1 MNRIESG
8 VRFELVQL
16 TGVLVLDNPK
26 PGEALVYDAASYP
39 VIDFRQ
45 VFGEWQSLTRT
56 GDALSLKFGD
66 GGSIK
71 LDHFF
76 NTDVPAPKEVLVQI
90 GDTLFIS
97 PDTLFQS
104 FASVEER
111 AVSDSGPISGGAW
124 FLPTPLTLPLG
135 DDDPSPLLGDENPL
149 VPDDPIP
156 EVTANEDLFE
166 IDPPAPQPDPPADD
180 NDPPDPPTNVAIVN
194 AVFGNMSQLP
204 LD

>member
-1 MNRIESG
+1 MNRFESG

-26 PGEALVYDAASYP
+26 PGEALVYDAAIYP

-45 VFGEWQSLTRT
+45 VFGEWQSLART

-76 NTDVPAPKEVLVQI
+76 NTGVPAPKDVLAQV

-97 PDTLFQS
+97 PDTFFQS

-111 AVSDSGPISGGAW
+111 AVSDSGPIPGGAW

-156 EVTANEDLFE
+156 EVTEDLLVVE
-166 IDPPAPQPDPPADD
+166 SPPP
-180 NDPPDPPTNVAIVN
+180 PPDPPVADDDTPETLGNAAIVT
-194 AVFGNMSQLP
+194 ALLGNTIPTLP
-204 LD
+204 D

>member
-1 MNRIESG
+1 MNRFESG

-45 VFGEWQSLTRT
+45 VFGEWQSLART

-76 NTDVPAPKEVLVQI
+76 NTGVPAPKEVLAQV

-97 PDTLFQS
+97 PDTFFQS
-104 FASVEER
+104 FASVEEQR
-111 AVSDSGPISGGAW
+111 AVSDSGPIPGGAW

-156 EVTANEDLFE
+156 EVTGAEDLFE
-166 IDPPAPQPDPPADD
+166 IDSPPP
-180 NDPPDPPTNVAIVN
+180 PPDTPVPPEVPPETLSNVAIMN
-194 AVFGNMSQLP
+194 AVFGNQPP